1 MNLFSRKDPVMT
13 EPTVTGTDVL
23 RRTVHARNKSPHAI
37 SLIAR
42 EVDGIGAGV
51 LEDFAA
57 GQADLG
63 VEALKA
69 LTKVLYPNAEY
80 DAEANLLRSANKQEA
95 KGFSPP
101 PKFDPTSSPY
111 YFPVPAGPRPG
122 PQPVNPEP
130 VRPKATSRPGW
141 APW

>member
-1 MNLFSRKDPVMT
+1 MS

-37 SLIAR
+37 CLIAR
-42 EVDGIGAGV
+42 EIDGVATHT

-80 DAEANLLRSANKQEA
+80 DAGANLLRSANKQEA
-95 KGFSPP
+95 TGFILPP
-101 PKFDPTSSPY
+101 RFDPKSSPY
-111 YFPVPAGPRPG
+111 YFPVQAGPQIG
-122 PQPVNPEP
+122 PQPVIP
-130 VRPKATSRPGW
+130 VPAKPAATTRPGW
-141 APW
+141 ASSW